1 MVHCAMAILGLLLG
15 AGVSVG
21 VLLVV
26 TALPLAWAR
35 GVAALAFV
43 ALLAALGS
51 IVFASN
57 SLERSFG
64 AVYLAVGLLAG
75 VGLALPRL
83 LRWTGQEP
91 VWVSLGLG
99 MAATLLLIA
108 VGVGVDTLLG
118 ALLPPPDAQT
128 GVSVKAQISQGL
140 SNGILIAS
148 PVVLILLAWLAWR
161 GRTQ

>member
-1 MVHCAMAILGLLLG
+1 MAILGLLLG
-15 AGVSVG
+15 AGVSAG
-21 VLLVV
+21 VLLV
-26 TALPLAWAR
+26 TALPLGWAR
-35 GVAALAFV
+35 GVAVLASV
-43 ALLAALGS
+43 ALLAVVGS

-75 VGLALPRL
+75 VVLALTRL
-83 LRWTGQEP
+83 LRWVGQEP
-91 VWVSLGLG
+91 VWISLGLG

-118 ALLPPPDAQT
+118 ALLPSSDTQT
-128 GVSVKAQISQGL
+128 WFSIKSQISQNL

-148 PVVLILLAWLAWR
+148 PVVLIILSWLSWR
-161 GRTQ
+161 GRMPER